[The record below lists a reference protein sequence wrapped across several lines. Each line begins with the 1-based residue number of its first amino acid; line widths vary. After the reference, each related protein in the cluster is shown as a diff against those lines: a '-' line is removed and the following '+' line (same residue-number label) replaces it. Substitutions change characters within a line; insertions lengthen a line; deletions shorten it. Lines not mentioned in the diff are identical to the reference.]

1 MKRTALNEVHRRAGA
16 RMVDFAGWEM
26 PVRYE
31 GIVAEHTAVRTA
43 AGIFDASHMGEFR
56 IDGPGAAELVDR
68 VTTNDVGRL
77 DDGGVQYS
85 VMTNADGTVVDDLL
99 VYRLRADS
107 FMLVVNAGNTP
118 KDLDWLR
125 THNRFDARVTDISHR
140 TGLIAIQGPLAAA
153 CLERH
158 AGTDLAALPRYRFL
172 ETALDDVAGI
182 LSRTGYTGEDGFE
195 FYFSAEHAP
204 ALWRALLDANRDRG
218 LRPAGL
224 GARNTLRLE
233 AGMLLYG
240 NDMDEGTTAI
250 EAGLDR
256 VVRLDAGDFIGRDSL
271 RAEKAAGPRR
281 KLAGFR
287 MLGAD
292 IARDGYAVHLDGEE
306 AGRVT
311 SGSPSITLKTN
322 IGLAYLPL
330 ERALPGTPL
339 RIRVRNR
346 SCPAQVVDTPFYKRG
361 RAT

>member
-16 RMVDFAGWEM
+16 RMVEFAGWEM

-31 GIVAEHTAVRTA
+31 GLVAEHTAVRTA
-43 AGIFDASHMGEFR
+43 AGIFDAGHMGEFR
-56 IDGPGAAELVDR
+56 IEGPGAADLVQR

-77 DDGGVQYS
+77 ADGGVQYS
-85 VMTNADGTVVDDLL
+85 AMTHANGTVVDDLL

-107 FMLVVNAGNTP
+107 YMLVVNALNTP
-118 KDLDWLR
+118 KDLYWLR
-125 THNRFDARVTDISHR
+125 THNRFDARVRDVSDR
-140 TGLIAIQGPLAAA
+140 TGLIAVQGPLAEA
-153 CLERH
+153 CLQPH
-158 AGTDLAALPRYRFL
+158 AGADLTALPRYRFL
-172 ETALDDVAGI
+172 ETTLDGVAGL

-195 FYFSAEHAP
+195 FYFPAEHAP
-204 ALWRALLDANRDRG
+204 ALWRTLLDANRERG

-233 AGMLLYG
+233 AGLLLYG
-240 NDMDEGTTAI
+240 NDIDAGTTVL

-256 VVRLDAGDFIGRDSL
+256 VVRLEAADFIGRDSL

-281 KLAGFR
+281 RLSGFR

-292 IARDGYAVHLDGEE
+292 IARDGCPVYLDGEE

-322 IGLAYLPL
+322 IGLAYLPF

-339 RIRVRNR
+339 QIRIRNR
-346 SCPAQVVDTPFYKRG
+346 SCPAEIVDTPFYRRG
-361 RAT
+361 HAT